1 MDRTMTCKLA
11 LVILALAVLAGCSR
25 TLGRAET
32 ALYAGRYDEAAGR
45 FQEALAEKPDSV
57 EALTGLGIA
66 RYRLG
71 TLDEAERAFTEVAG
85 RAPELPVPHLYL
97 GLIALLRARDAA
109 AGETLRR
116 YATVAAPRV
125 AATIDRGLRA
135 LASGPAT
142 DDVRRFV
149 AASIED
155 QAAAAG
161 ELLATQQALA
171 ASDQR
176 RITEERSLLLLPCAC
191 RSR

>member
-1 MDRTMTCKLA
+1 MTHKLA
-11 LVILALAVLAGCSR
+11 LMILALAVLAGCSR

-45 FQEALAEKPDSV
+45 FEQALAEKPDSV
-57 EALTGLGIA
+57 EAVVGLGIA
-66 RYRLG
+66 KYRLG
-71 TLDEAERAFTEVAG
+71 ALDEAERRFTEAQR

-97 GLIALLRARDAA
+97 GLIALRRGHGPAA
-109 AGETLRR
+109 EEILRR
-116 YATVAAPRV
+116 YAVVAAPRV
-125 AATIDRGLRA
+125 AVTIDHALRA
-135 LASGPAT
+135 LASGP
-142 DDVRRFV
+142 VSEEMRRYV
-149 AASIED
+149 ASSIED

-176 RITEERSLLLLPCAC
+176 RITEERTLLLLPCAC

>member
-57 EALTGLGIA
+57 EALVGLGIA
-66 RYRLG
+66 QYRLG
-71 TLDEAERAFTEVAG
+71 TLDEAERTFVEAAR
-85 RAPELPVPHLYL
+85 RAPELPVPQLYL
-97 GLIALLRARDAA
+97 GLIALLRAQDAA
-109 AGETLRR
+109 AEILGR
-116 YATVAAPRV
+116 YAGVAAPRV
-125 AATIDRGLRA
+125 ALTVDRGLRA
-135 LASGPAT
+135 LASGPVT
-142 DDVRRFV
+142 GEMRRFV

-176 RITEERSLLLLPCAC
+176 RITEDRTLLLLPCAC